1 MKKLISNIITSMLL
15 FCMVICGGCDSEKKM
30 LPYNDGVSFDATLK
44 DSFLNKEEN
53 RINIAY
59 KNENYD
65 PNDPESEKYFYD
77 GTLPSYRVIM
87 ITEQMN
93 LDEVFETVPII
104 DFETRMTFIIIFS
117 AFGSCR
123 NSLDNI
129 EKKDDILEITIKQ
142 EQTGMVTAPYLVD
155 WVLQIDK
162 LNISDIVIAFTE

>member
-1 MKKLISNIITSMLL
+1 MKKLISNIIASMLL
-15 FCMVICGGCDSEKKM
+15 FCIVIFGGCDSEKKM
-30 LPYNDGVSFDATLK
+30 LPYNEGVSFDATLK

-59 KNENYD
+59 YD

-162 LNISDIVIAFTE
+162 LNISDIVVAFTE